1 MGNTNISFRE
11 RSSTVQSKAD
21 SAHQTIVEEGARFIA
36 ELSASGAIQDPNYC
50 QRLIYSKEQELNHF
64 LRAHNQDVLN
74 RLQLKLYALP
84 SQSYIQN
91 NLGPATQANVCAEIK
106 DFIDT
111 KIKLIQDISNTQTCA
126 FNVDWPRLDTFIRDN
141 AVTEDDVR
149 LLNKHLDDY
158 MKVVVSSYDEL
169 NTLEVNVRKAFDW
182 PSLDDFQ
189 IAVQKAISR
198 NTGICSTYS
207 RIFSNFY
214 TRFQTSPS
222 RQARPLPRPPVVV
235 AEAPVPV
242 EEFVVRRPGP
252 RAEPVVEVVEE
263 PLRASRLNFAIN
275 QGRLR
280 RYRATDDFDS
290 AGDPG
295 LLSVRRGQTVVET
308 EVSNP
313 NAEYISVRAE
323 SNGRSG
329 LVPRENLQFLN
340 YV

>member
-11 RSSTVQSKAD
+11 KSTTVQSKAD
-21 SAHQTIVEEGARFIA
+21 SLHQTIVEAGAQFIA
-36 ELSASGAIQDPNYC
+36 ELSASGAITDPNYC
-50 QRLIYSKEQELNHF
+50 QRLIYSRENDLNHF
-64 LRAHNQDVLN
+64 LRAHNQDVLK

-84 SQSYIQN
+84 SESYIQN

-106 DFIDT
+106 DFIET
-111 KIKLIQDISNTQTCA
+111 KIRLIQDISNTQTCA
-126 FNVDWPRLDTFIRDN
+126 FNVDWPRLDSFIRDN

-158 MKVVVSSYDEL
+158 MKVIVSSYDEL
-169 NTLEVNVRKAFDW
+169 NALEVDVRKAFDW

-198 NTGICSTYS
+198 NTGICNTYS

-222 RQARPLPRPPVVV
+222 RQVRPVVQR
-235 AEAPVPV
+235 PVVQPV
-242 EEFVVRRPGP
+242 VQEEFVIRRPGP
-252 RAEPVVEVVEE
+252 QAEPVVEVVEE
-263 PLRASRLNFAIN
+263 PLRASRLNVVLN
-275 QGRLR
+275 QGRRR
-280 RYRATDDFDS
+280 RYRATDNFDA

-295 LLSVRRGQTVVET
+295 LLTVRRGQTVVET
-308 EVSNP
+308 EASNP
-313 NAEYISVRAE
+313 EAEYINVRAE
-323 SNGRSG
+323 SIGRVG
-329 LVPRENLQFLN
+329 LVPRDILQFLN